1 MDMSNKINIGF
12 SLFKNQK
19 IPQYILLFL
28 TALSILPIMY
38 FSYINIGYQLDDAL
52 IYLRYIKN
60 LLNGEGL
67 VYNKGIYFNGLT
79 SPLYSYVMVFLSYFA
94 GEKNLQYLS
103 ISVSAFSLAA
113 TSILGAT
120 LFYNK
125 KNAWYFISILTTGT
139 FPYFYTV
146 YGMETNLFLLL
157 IITSLYLYKIDNIKL
172 LGIACSFL
180 FLTRSEGI
188 FLIIPIAIAYIYKK
202 RKIPDTKHLLIPITI
217 LVLNFV
223 FNKIYYGA
231 FLPETGSAKIWQGQ
245 SGLWGEKWIFLNFS
259 YLFSWAFNNNHIFF
273 SCFIFF
279 ITGNFFRKTTE
290 IDLIVI
296 FFLFFYSCFYV
307 FLNIPNY
314 HWYYAPYFLFG
325 LLYSIKG
332 ASYIFS
338 ALKKINL
345 WLALSAILL
354 PFTILFYNNIQIT
367 KVERGPFP
375 SYKDI
380 GIWLKNNTSTDSKI
394 ALVEIGTV
402 GWYSERYIIDILGLV
417 NPYNAK
423 FIGEK
428 KFAKWLEH
436 YEPDYILVHDPLWGH
451 EISADMLIK
460 KNFYKKDERF
470 DFKGYLLLKKATNE
484 KPSITQEQFEEF
496 QRQKLEIF
504 STIIEPKPLNEKLGG
519 LCSLDTI
526 NGNIT
531 RSATVSRKIP
541 LSISGWI
548 VDNTATGATQEKV
561 VIRLS
566 STDRTSS
573 FYASASNQK
582 ISRPDVA
589 SALKNP
595 NFEKSGFNLIA
606 TLKTA
611 PTGQYN
617 LELIQFNNETLLIC
631 PDKGN
636 LVITE

>member
-1 MDMSNKINIGF
+1 
-12 SLFKNQK
+12 
-19 IPQYILLFL
+19 
-28 TALSILPIMY
+28 
-38 FSYINIGYQLDDAL
+38 
-52 IYLRYIKN
+52 
-60 LLNGEGL
+60 
-67 VYNKGIYFNGLT
+67 
-79 SPLYSYVMVFLSYFA
+79 
-94 GEKNLQYLS
+94 
-103 ISVSAFSLAA
+103 
-113 TSILGAT
+113 
-120 LFYNK
+120 
-125 KNAWYFISILTTGT
+125 
-139 FPYFYTV
+139 
-146 YGMETNLFLLL
+146 METNLFLLL
-157 IITSLYLYKIDNIKL
+157 IVTSLYLYQKDNIKL

-188 FLIIPIAIAYIYKK
+188 FLIIPIALAYVYKN
-202 RKIPDTKHLLIPITI
+202 RKIPDIKYLLIPITI
-217 LVLNFV
+217 LALNFF

-259 YLFSWAFNNNHIFF
+259 YLFSWVFNNNYIFI

-279 ITGNFFRKTTE
+279 IAGNLFIKIKE

-296 FFLFFYSCFYV
+296 LFLFFYSCFYV
-307 FLNIPNY
+307 LLNIPSY

-332 ASYIFS
+332 ASHIFS

-345 WLALSAILL
+345 WLAVPVILF
-354 PFTILFYNNIQIT
+354 PVSIVFYNNIKIT
-367 KVERGPFP
+367 NVERGPFP
-375 SYKDI
+375 SYKEI
-380 GIWLKNNTSTDSKI
+380 GIWLKKNTSKDSKV

-423 FIGEK
+423 LIGER
-428 KFAKWLEH
+428 KFAKWLEY

-460 KNFYKKDERF
+460 KDLYKKDEQF
-470 DFKGYLLLKKATNE
+470 DFKGYMLLKKATSE

-496 QRQKLEIF
+496 QRQQLANL
-504 STIIEPKPLNEKLGG
+504 SAVIEPKPLNEKLGG

-526 NGNIT
+526 NGSIT
-531 RSATVSRKIP
+531 RSETVSRKTP

-548 VDNTATGATQEKV
+548 VDNTTTGATHGKV
-561 VIRLS
+561 VIRIS
-566 STDRTSS
+566 STDGASS
-573 FYASASNQK
+573 FYASASNQM

-595 NFEKSGFNLIA
+595 NFEKSGFNLIVSLR
-606 TLKTA
+606 TT
-611 PTGQYN
+611 PTGQYK
-617 LELIQFNNETLLIC
+617 LELMQFDNQTLLIC

>member
-1 MDMSNKINIGF
+1 MNISNKIKTN
-12 SLFKNQK
+12 LFKDQNSY
-19 IPQYILLFL
+19 QYIWLFA
-28 TALSILPIMY
+28 TALSVLLIMY
-38 FSYINIGYQLDDAL
+38 FSYINIGYQLDDSL

-60 LLNGEGL
+60 FLNGEGL
-67 VYNKGIYFNGLT
+67 VYNKGVYFNGLT
-79 SPLYSYVMVFLSYFA
+79 SPFYSYVMVFLSYLT

-103 ISVSAFSLAA
+103 IAVSALSLSA

-125 KNAWYFISILTTGT
+125 NNTWYFISILTVGT

-157 IITSLYLYKIDNIKL
+157 IVTSLYLYKTNNIKL
-172 LGIACSFL
+172 LGISCALL

-188 FLIIPIAIAYIYKK
+188 FLIIPIALAYIYKN
-202 RKIPDTKHLLIPITI
+202 RKIPDTKYLLVPITI
-217 LVLNFV
+217 LALNFV
-223 FNKIYYGA
+223 FNKAYYGA
-231 FLPETGSAKIWQGQ
+231 FLPETGAAKIWQGQ

-259 YLFSWAFNNNHIFF
+259 YLFSWIFNNNHTFL
-273 SCFIFF
+273 SCFVFF
-279 ITGNFFRKTTE
+279 ITGNFFKKITE

-296 FFLFFYSCFYV
+296 FFLFFYSCFYI
-307 FLNIPNY
+307 FLNIPSY

-325 LLYSIKG
+325 LMYSIKG
-332 ASYIFS
+332 ASHIFS

-345 WLALSAILL
+345 WLAVSVILL
-354 PFTILFYNNIQIT
+354 PVSIIFYNNIQIT

-375 SYKDI
+375 SYKEI
-380 GIWLKNNTSTDSKI
+380 GIWLKKNTTTDSKI

-423 FIGEK
+423 LIGEK
-428 KFAKWLEH
+428 KFAQWLEH

-460 KNFYKKDERF
+460 KNLYKKDERF
-470 DFKGYLLLKKATNE
+470 DFKGYMLLKKATSE
-484 KPSITQEQFEEF
+484 KLSVTQEQFEEF
-496 QRQKLEIF
+496 QRQKLENF
-504 STIIEPKPLNEKLGG
+504 STIIEPKPLNEKLDG

-526 NGNIT
+526 NGSIT

-548 VDNTATGATQEKV
+548 VNNTATGATQEKV

-566 STDRTSS
+566 STDGSS
-573 FYASASNQK
+573 LFYASASNQK

-589 SALKNP
+589 SALRNP
-595 NFEKSGFNLIA
+595 NFEKSGFNLMA
-606 TLKTA
+606 TLKA
-611 PTGQYN
+611 VSTGQYN
-617 LELIQFNNETLLIC
+617 LELIQLNNNTLLIC
-631 PDKGN
+631 PDKGS